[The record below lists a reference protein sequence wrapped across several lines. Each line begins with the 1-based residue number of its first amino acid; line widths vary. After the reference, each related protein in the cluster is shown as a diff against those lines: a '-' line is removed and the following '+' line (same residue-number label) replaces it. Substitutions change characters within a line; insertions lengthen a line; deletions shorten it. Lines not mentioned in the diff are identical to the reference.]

1 ARARPRHGR
10 DEEMH
15 ALHRSHLQREPG
27 GGRARAGL
35 RRDLPGLGAAFRRPR
50 RSGLGRLASRRRAR
64 RLRSH
69 AGDGLPADQ
78 QIPAASAAQ
87 GGQRGDGRAGRAG
100 ADRAG
105 RRIPRL
111 ARQAP
116 QRLDAPVHPAASV
129 ILFTTTSGA
138 GYGLLALLG
147 LLGPAGLVPQGRWFG
162 FAGLGLALALIT
174 AGLLASTSHLG
185 RPERAWRAVSQWRSS
200 WL

>member
-1 ARARPRHGR
+1 T
-10 DEEMH
+10 
-15 ALHRSHLQREPG
+15 
-27 GGRARAGL
+27 
-35 RRDLPGLGAAFRRPR
+35 
-50 RSGLGRLASRRRAR
+50 
-64 RLRSH
+64 
-69 AGDGLPADQ
+69 DQ
-78 QIPAASAAQ
+78 QILAASAAQ
-87 GGQRGDGRAGRAG
+87 GRKRGAGRARAG
-100 ADRAG
+100 RAG

-111 ARQAP
+111 ARQAT

-162 FAGLGLALALIT
+162 FAGLGLALALVT
-174 AGLLASTSHLG
+174 AGLLASTFHLG